1 VHRAG
6 PSGVLLLAPSDA
18 PRAVAMAGPGI
29 YVVVEEARFP
39 A

>member
-18 PRAVAMAGPGI
+18 PRAVAMAAPGV
-29 YVVVEEARFP
+29 YVVVEAVS
-39 A
+39 